1 MASAHELAQATSTAQ
16 HETNVE
22 MTKVAE
28 AYQAAVAKRLA
39 VEARL
44 ADAKDE
50 LATARAQLRRLT
62 QRLHRLELVD
72 EVQQRIDAGTLVRP
86 EKPLTDM
93 TIQRLKRLA
102 EAPVVVPPRSWLG
115 RR

>member
-1 MASAHELAQATSTAQ
+1 MAAAHELAQATSTAQ

-39 VEARL
+39 VEERL
-44 ADAKDE
+44 AETKGE
-50 LATARAQLRRLT
+50 LSTTKAQLRRRT
-62 QRLHRLELVD
+62 QQLHRLELIH
-72 EVQQRIDAGTLVRP
+72 EVQGRIDAGTLERP
-86 EKPLTDM
+86 QKPLTDM
-93 TIQRLKRLA
+93 TIQRLKQLA
-102 EAPVVVPPRSWLG
+102 EAPVVLPRRSWLG